1 MHKEEWRMDKEGDG
15 RMNKEGGGEWIRKE
29 RED

>member
-15 RMNKEGGGEWIRKE
+15 RMNKGGGEWIRKE